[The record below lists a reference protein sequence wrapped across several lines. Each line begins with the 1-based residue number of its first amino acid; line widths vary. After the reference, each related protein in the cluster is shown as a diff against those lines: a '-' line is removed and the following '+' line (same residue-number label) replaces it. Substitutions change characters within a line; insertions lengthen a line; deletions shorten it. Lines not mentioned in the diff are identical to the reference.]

1 MARKINRRAIRR
13 PQPVREAQEV
23 RPHLTDVDIDRL
35 MLRGLTVVERSGFV
49 DIKARDGR
57 FIGRFQRVA
66 PPQVAVEPDNVSP
79 VAESDKIHKRRPERS
94 VTPSD
99 VSVLKESRRV
109 NRPK

>member
-1 MARKINRRAIRR
+1 MARKINRRTIRR

-23 RPHLTDVDIDRL
+23 RPRLTDVDIDML

-66 PPQVAVEPDNVSP
+66 PPQVATAPDNVSP
-79 VAESDKIHKRRPERS
+79 VAKSDKVHKRRPGRS

-99 VSVLKESRRV
+99 VLALKESRRV